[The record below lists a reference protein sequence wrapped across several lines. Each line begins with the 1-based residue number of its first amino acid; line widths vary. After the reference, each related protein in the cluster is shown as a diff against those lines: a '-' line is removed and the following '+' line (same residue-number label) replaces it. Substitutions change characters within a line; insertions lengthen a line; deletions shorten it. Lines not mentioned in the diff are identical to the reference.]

1 MVDQDVERILAD
13 IRAQV
18 IGESSAEVKSTT
30 QGNGSAAAPE
40 RVVSDRP
47 SPGNGYASLTVLA
60 RAWDRLPPL
69 VSNRTGASARLELWI
84 KAKIKRALR
93 WITWEQVNF
102 NAATHHTLIEVIE
115 TLTSSEQ
122 RLANLQSQF
131 NAEAKTTREQLEL
144 LQRKLDAQGDDLK
157 TQRAEL
163 LAEIRTRK
171 DQIER
176 EQATL
181 NQRQSAVL
189 AQVEVLQK
197 TLNEF
202 ESRLSQLDHPQRL
215 EELVNEFRERDERL
229 LDEQRVCFKQLS
241 LELTESQVLQD
252 SRRRELEARIAKLEE

>member
-18 IGESSAEVKSTT
+18 IGESSAEVESTT

-40 RVVSDRP
+40 RVVIDRP

-157 TQRAEL
+157 TQRAE
-163 LAEIRTRK
+163 IRTRK

-181 NQRQSAVL
+181 NQRQSALL

>member
-18 IGESSAEVKSTT
+18 IGESSAEVKSTK

-157 TQRAEL
+157 TQRAE
-163 LAEIRTRK
+163 IRTRK

-181 NQRQSAVL
+181 NQRQSALL

>member
-157 TQRAEL
+157 TQRAEF
-163 LAEIRTRK
+163 RTRK
-171 DQIER
+171 DEIER

>member
-18 IGESSAEVKSTT
+18 IGESSAEVKSIT

-131 NAEAKTTREQLEL
+131 NAEAKGTREQLEL

-163 LAEIRTRK
+163 LAEI
-171 DQIER
+171 ER
-176 EQATL
+176 EQAIL

-189 AQVEVLQK
+189 AEVEVLQK
-197 TLNEF
+197 TVNEF
-202 ESRLSQLDHPQRL
+202 EARLGQLDHPQQL

-252 SRRRELEARIAKLEE
+252 SRRRELEARIAKLEK

>member
-18 IGESSAEVKSTT
+18 IGESSAEVKSTK

-157 TQRAEL
+157 TQRAE
-163 LAEIRTRK
+163 IRTRK

>member
-18 IGESSAEVKSTT
+18 IGESSAEVRSTT

-69 VSNRTGASARLELWI
+69 VSNRIGASARLELWI

-157 TQRAEL
+157 TQRAE
-163 LAEIRTRK
+163 IRTRK

-181 NQRQSAVL
+181 NQRQSALL

-229 LDEQRVCFKQLS
+229 LDVQRVCFKQLS

>member
-18 IGESSAEVKSTT
+18 IGESSAEVKSTK

-40 RVVSDRP
+40 RVVIDRP

-69 VSNRTGASARLELWI
+69 VSNRIGASARLELWI
-84 KAKIKRALR
+84 KTKIKRALR

-157 TQRAEL
+157 TQR
-163 LAEIRTRK
+163 AEIRTRK

>member
-1 MVDQDVERILAD
+1 MVDQDVERVLAD

-18 IGESSAEVKSTT
+18 IGESSGEVKATT

-40 RVVSDRP
+40 RLVSDRP
-47 SPGNGYASLTVLA
+47 SRGNGYASLTVLA

-69 VSNRTGASARLELWI
+69 VSNRTGASAGLELWI

-115 TLTSSEQ
+115 TLTSCEQ

-131 NAEAKTTREQLEL
+131 NAEANTTREQLEL
-144 LQRKLDAQGDDLK
+144 QREELK

-176 EQATL
+176 EQAIL

-189 AQVEVLQK
+189 AEAEVLQK
-197 TLNEF
+197 MVNEF
-202 ESRLSQLDHPQRL
+202 ESRLSQLDHPQQL

-252 SRRRELEARIAKLEE
+252 SARRELETRIAKLEK

>member
-69 VSNRTGASARLELWI
+69 VSNRIGASARLELWI
-84 KAKIKRALR
+84 KTKIKRALR

-157 TQRAEL
+157 TQRAE
-163 LAEIRTRK
+163 IRTRK

-181 NQRQSAVL
+181 NQRQSALL